1 MNAHTHNVAQAS
13 VARDDLRAAHAARAA
28 AEQHLNLTSRR
39 AERSQ
44 AALDDAERSV
54 AAHGDVDAAVAAH
67 HAAEYRAWA
76 ERGGEGE
83 RPVLQTPA
91 ALVER
96 KASLADARS
105 RHAAASAAHASLAS
119 ERDEA
124 QRALES
130 AKDRVHAACKAVMA
144 EEADRLAAELDAL
157 LCRAHLLQD
166 QLLVLADFSAM
177 GRAETWATGKL
188 RLSAAALGR
197 ATTPLDHRAM
207 LPGGQTYEG
216 RQAPSVQRLMA
227 ALQAGDADAQLE

>member
-1 MNAHTHNVAQAS
+1 MNAHAPNVAQAS

-28 AEQHLNLTSRR
+28 AEQHLNLCVRR

-44 AALDDAERSV
+44 AVLDDAERSV
-54 AAHGDVDAAVAAH
+54 VAHGDVDAAVAAH
-67 HAAEYRAWA
+67 HAAEYRGWA

-105 RHAAASAAHASLAS
+105 RHAAASDARASLVA

-124 QRALES
+124 RRALDS
-130 AKDRVHAACKAVMA
+130 AKDRVHAACKAVLA
-144 EEADRLAAELDAL
+144 EEADRLAAELDAV
-157 LCRAHLLQD
+157 LCTAHLRQD
-166 QLLVLADFSAM
+166 QLLALADFSAM
-177 GRAETWATGKL
+177 GRGETWAAGKI

-207 LPGGQTYEG
+207 LPGTESYSG
-216 RQAPSVQRLMA
+216 RQAPSLQRLMA
-227 ALQAGDADAQLE
+227 ALQAGDADARL